1 MNNFDTKQFLYSPY
15 HRITTNKKTKMK
27 QFRWQAWQRWWLLY
41 CLVCLQGSAGIYF
54 KIIYP
59 HVFFVHIQPHD
70 NFTQNA
76 ENEKS
81 QLLNTFFTNYK
92 KKKIDKLFIK
102 QKRWCGIF
110 STDMMITMPMR
121 KGSCHDPQWRKLPQ
135 VGFELASFW
144 VRRPLLC
151 HSMTNCNLF
160 LLYPSS
166 AKPCLSEKMSA
177 LQKWMFLFEEENSDL
192 QLGQS

>member
-1 MNNFDTKQFLYSPY
+1 
-15 HRITTNKKTKMK
+15 MK

-110 STDMMITMPMR
+110 SSGYYID
-121 KGSCHDPQWRKLPQ
+121 K
-135 VGFELASFW
+135 
-144 VRRPLLC
+144 
-151 HSMTNCNLF
+151 NCFFLF
-160 LLYPSS
+160 LLLTHFFICCCCCCCCCCDGQMFCWGQNIQSVCLYPPNLILHGSHELL
-166 AKPCLSEKMSA
+166 PFDIHPQTLSLSLSF
-177 LQKWMFLFEEENSDL
+177 LQDNF
-192 QLGQS
+192 